1 MVGANSGG
9 GRRVEQIEYKNTFR
23 VPPMIRYLS
32 EITENHVKTIVQ
44 AIHDTSPEY
53 DYDKFLQI
61 RLYKIGET
69 LRENPSMYQ
78 LSSEEVDLLCMCLND
93 CLYVL
98 DDCMRDLAGE
108 EVDLRACRDYR
119 GEVEDILSI
128 LQKN

>member
-1 MVGANSGG
+1 
-9 GRRVEQIEYKNTFR
+9 RVEQIEYKNTFR

-61 RLYKIGET
+61 RLYKIGDT

-78 LSSEEVDLLCMCLND
+78 LSSEEIDILCMCLND
-93 CLYVL
+93 CIYIL

-108 EVDLRACRDYR
+108 EIDLRACRDYR
-119 GEVEDILSI
+119 GAIEDILSI
-128 LQKN
+128 LQRN

>member
-61 RLYKIGET
+61 RLYKIGDT

-78 LSSEEVDLLCMCLND
+78 LSSEEIDILCMCLND
-93 CLYVL
+93 CIYIL

-108 EVDLRACRDYR
+108 EIALRACRDYR
-119 GEVEDILSI
+119 GAIEDILSI
-128 LQKN
+128 LQRN

>member
-1 MVGANSGG
+1 
-9 GRRVEQIEYKNTFR
+9 
-23 VPPMIRYLS
+23 MIRYLS

-61 RLYKIGET
+61 KLYRIGEK

-78 LSSEEVDLLCMCLND
+78 LSSEELDLLCMCLND

-98 DDCMRDLAGE
+98 DDCMRDLADQAI
-108 EVDLRACRDYR
+108 DLSDCRAYR
-119 GEVEDILSI
+119 AEVEDILRI
-128 LQKN
+128 LQQN

>member
-1 MVGANSGG
+1 MESRGG
-9 GRRVEQIEYKNTFR
+9 HRVEQIEYKNTFR

-61 RLYKIGET
+61 RLYKIGDT

-78 LSSEEVDLLCMCLND
+78 LSSEEIDILCMCLND
-93 CLYVL
+93 CIYIL
-98 DDCMRDLAGE
+98 DDCMRDLQNE
-108 EVDLRACRDYR
+108 EIDLRACRDYR
-119 GEVEDILSI
+119 GAIEDILSI

>member
-1 MVGANSGG
+1 
-9 GRRVEQIEYKNTFR
+9 
-23 VPPMIRYLS
+23 MIRYLS

-61 RLYKIGET
+61 RLYKIGDT

-78 LSSEEVDLLCMCLND
+78 LSSEEIDILCMCLND

-108 EVDLRACRDYR
+108 EVDLRACREYK
-119 GEVEDILSI
+119 ESIEDILSI